1 MANPHHRAK
10 HKQYLHNKH
19 AAAQQHLHHERTTVA
34 TRKKTAIILA
44 VVGGVMGFIVAYLA
58 NNENFVVMLAGAAL
72 GVAAGYLLGSSI
84 DKTID
89 KKQ

>member
-10 HKQYLHNKH
+10 HKQYLHHKH
-19 AAAQQHLHHERTTVA
+19 AAAQQHLHHERTTVV

-44 VVGGVMGFIVAYLA
+44 VIGGVMGFIVAYLA

-72 GVAAGYLLGSSI
+72 GIAAGYLLGSSI

-89 KKQ
+89 KKR